1 MNIIKKLDKLNKL
14 KELKNIYKLLD
25 LITIEEKNNTVF
37 IKTKKDLVII
47 NEGNTINI
55 NKGVSVNIAK
65 EIHLNPNIDI
75 DNIID
80 KPKTLENKLNEAKC
94 IEDTNKTPECE

>member
-1 MNIIKKLDKLNKL
+1 MNIIKKLN
-14 KELKNIYKLLD
+14 NIYKLLD
-25 LITIEEKNNTVF
+25 LITIKEKNNTVF
-37 IKTKKDLVII
+37 VKTKKDIVII

-80 KPKTLENKLNEAKC
+80 KPKTLENKLNEAKY
-94 IEDTNKTPECE
+94 IKGNKTPECE